1 MINLNGTILEKHKAA
16 ISISNRGLNYG
27 DALFETLRVSGGKIY
42 FWEDHYF
49 RLMASMRILRME
61 IPMNFTQEYLEKQ
74 ILATI
79 EANGAITG
87 AYRVKILVWRQE
99 GGFYSPT
106 INEIQFSVACSD
118 LQNPFYLL
126 RQNQYE
132 VELFKDHYI
141 TSGLLSTLKTNNK
154 VINVLG
160 SIYAKENQYDNC
172 LLLNSNK
179 SIVEALNGNLF
190 LVKDCI
196 IKTPPLSDGCL
207 KGVMRKQ
214 VIEIFKKSPDY
225 EFIEDTIFSRT
236 KLIQQQD
243 LSALAQCQQI
253 ITLLLTFVE
262 RNPGI
267 SRILTGEAIVGEKER
282 LATNVSQ
289 MFDKLEAQ
297 LKQILREA
305 EMREGLRT
313 QDTPTVTAS
322 MIMALA
328 EGRIRQFS
336 RTDFRHPPTQDWA
349 SQWSILSP
357 SLMR

>member
-1 MINLNGTILEKHKAA
+1 MINLNGIILEKHKAA

-160 SIYAKENQYDNC
+160 SIYAKENKYDNC
-172 LLLNSNK
+172 LLLNEK
-179 SIVEALNGNLF
+179 KQIVEALNGNIF
-190 LVKDCI
+190 LVKGDT
-196 IKTPPLSDGCL
+196 IKTPPLKDGCL
-207 KGVMRKQ
+207 KGIMRKQ
-214 VIEIFKKSPDY
+214 ILDILADLYDYDVQEVSISPFELQKAD
-225 EFIEDTIFSRT
+225 EM
-236 KLIQQQD
+236 
-243 LSALAQCQQI
+243 
-253 ITLLLTFVE
+253 FV
-262 RNPGI
+262 
-267 SRILTGEAIVGEKER
+267 
-282 LATNVSQ
+282 TNVITGIQSITKYRKKQ
-289 MFDKLEAQ
+289 YTNTIAKELLGKLNAKAR
-297 LKQILREA
+297 L
-305 EMREGLRT
+305 G
-313 QDTPTVTAS
+313 
-322 MIMALA
+322 
-328 EGRIRQFS
+328 
-336 RTDFRHPPTQDWA
+336 
-349 SQWSILSP
+349 
-357 SLMR
+357 